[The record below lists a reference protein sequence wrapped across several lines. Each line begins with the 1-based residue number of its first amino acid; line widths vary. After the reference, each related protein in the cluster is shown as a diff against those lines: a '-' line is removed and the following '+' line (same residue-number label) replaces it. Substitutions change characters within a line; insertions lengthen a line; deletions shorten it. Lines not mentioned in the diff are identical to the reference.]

1 MEITLQQFTNA
12 LLSATTNVINA
23 RTVLN
28 EMNVFPV
35 ADSDTGNNLFF
46 LMKSLQNSLMK
57 DHGDV
62 KELLSDLALSAF
74 KGARGNSGMIF
85 ANYINGIEKNYHTR
99 TNVLDDLRS
108 AFYYGVN
115 QAYDAVLD
123 PQEGTILSVMK
134 DYSNAIF
141 NKTITLDEALSIA
154 HESLI
159 KTKEI
164 HPVLRENQVI
174 DAGAKGF
181 YLFISGM
188 TQSLL
193 EATVIE
199 TQVEEQLYH
208 DDLSENLT
216 SKPEFKY
223 CFEVTINKSYSLSEI
238 NGYIKTLGDSIVV
251 ASSGDSTK
259 IHIHTDYPSLVI
271 NKVQELGEVTNL
283 KVENMNEQYY
293 GSSNKNDI
301 AIVTDSIADLPQ
313 SVIDSNTN
321 VYVLPLSIL
330 VNDLEHYDKV
340 TITNEEVIG
349 LANNPAYS
357 VSSSMVNEYQVSEL
371 ITRLEENYKSV
382 LFISVA
388 SKLSGTYQLIN
399 NTLRKYKGSL
409 NAYVVDSLQN
419 SVAQGL
425 LVEYAIDL
433 INEDKDF
440 NEIVEE
446 IEKAKRRTSIYVLV
460 SDLNP
465 MIKSGRVP
473 SKLGNFLKKI
483 KLLPI
488 ITLSETGEGKL
499 INFAFSKR
507 QVQNKI
513 LKKALSKSVAI
524 EKLAIGYTTT
534 PDNSRVWEKYLIDK
548 NLKVDYVV
556 KTSSIIALSA
566 GDNAS
571 CIAFM
576 LKEE

>member
-35 ADSDTGNNLFF
+35 ADSDTGNNLVF

-154 HESLI
+154 NESLI

-321 VYVLPLSIL
+321 VYVLTLSIL

>member
-35 ADSDTGNNLFF
+35 ADSDTGNNLVF

-164 HPVLRENQVI
+164 HPVLRKNQVI

-293 GSSNKNDI
+293 GSSNKSDI

-371 ITRLEENYKSV
+371 LTRLEENYKSV

-399 NTLRKYKGSL
+399 NTLKKYKGSL

-513 LKKALSKSVAI
+513 LKKALSKSVAL

>member
-35 ADSDTGNNLFF
+35 ADSDTGNNLVF

-223 CFEVTINKSYSLSEI
+223 CFEVTINKNYSLSEI

-293 GSSNKNDI
+293 GSSNINDI

>member
-35 ADSDTGNNLFF
+35 ADSDTGNNLVF

-154 HESLI
+154 NESLI

-164 HPVLRENQVI
+164 HPVLRKNQVI

-321 VYVLPLSIL
+321 VYVLTLSIL

>member
-35 ADSDTGNNLFF
+35 ADSDTGNNLVV

-99 TNVLDDLRS
+99 TNVLNDLRS
-108 AFYYGVN
+108 AFYYAVN

-141 NKTITLDEALSIA
+141 DETTTLDEALSIA
-154 HESLI
+154 YESLI
-159 KTKEI
+159 KTKAI
-164 HPVLRENQVI
+164 HPVLRKNQVI

-193 EATVIE
+193 EATAIE
-199 TQVEEQLYH
+199 TQVEETLYQ
-208 DDLSENLT
+208 DDVNENLT
-216 SKPEFKY
+216 SEPKFKY
-223 CFEVTINKSYSLSEI
+223 CFEVTINKSYSSREI
-238 NGYIKTLGDSIVV
+238 NSYIESLGDSIVF

-259 IHIHTDYPSLVI
+259 IHIHTDSPSLVI
-271 NKVQELGEVTNL
+271 NKVQELGEVINL
-283 KVENMNEQYY
+283 KVDNMNEQYY
-293 GSSNKNDI
+293 GSSNKSDI

-340 TITNEEVIG
+340 TITNEEVIR

-399 NTLRKYKGSL
+399 NTVKKYKGSL

-446 IEKAKRRTSIYVLV
+446 VEKAKRRTSIYVLV

-524 EKLAIGYTTT
+524 EKLAIGYTTN

>member
-35 ADSDTGNNLFF
+35 ADSDTGNNLVF

-164 HPVLRENQVI
+164 HPVLKKNQVI

-259 IHIHTDYPSLVI
+259 IHIHTDYPSFVI
-271 NKVQELGEVTNL
+271 NKAQELGEVTNL

-293 GSSNKNDI
+293 GSSNKSDI

-499 INFAFSKR
+499 INLAFSKR
-507 QVQNKI
+507 KVQNKI

>member
-35 ADSDTGNNLFF
+35 ADSDTGNNLVF

-164 HPVLRENQVI
+164 HPVLRKNQVI

-293 GSSNKNDI
+293 GSSNKSDI

-371 ITRLEENYKSV
+371 LTRLEENYKSV

-399 NTLRKYKGSL
+399 NTLKKYKGSL

>member
-35 ADSDTGNNLFF
+35 ADSDTGNNLVF

-164 HPVLRENQVI
+164 HPVLRKNQVI

-199 TQVEEQLYH
+199 TQVEGQLYH

-293 GSSNKNDI
+293 GSSNKSDI

-371 ITRLEENYKSV
+371 LTRLEENYKSV

-399 NTLRKYKGSL
+399 NTLKKYKGSL

>member
-35 ADSDTGNNLFF
+35 ADSDTGNNLVF

>member
-35 ADSDTGNNLFF
+35 ADSDTGNNLVF

-164 HPVLRENQVI
+164 HPVLRKNQVI

>member
-35 ADSDTGNNLFF
+35 ADSDTGNNLVF

-85 ANYINGIEKNYHTR
+85 ANYINGIEKNYHTK

-123 PQEGTILSVMK
+123 PQEGTILSLMK

>member
-1 MEITLQQFTNA
+1 
-12 LLSATTNVINA
+12 
-23 RTVLN
+23 
-28 EMNVFPV
+28 MN
-35 ADSDTGNNLFF
+35 
-46 LMKSLQNSLMK
+46 
-57 DHGDV
+57 
-62 KELLSDLALSAF
+62 
-74 KGARGNSGMIF
+74 
-85 ANYINGIEKNYHTR
+85 
-99 TNVLDDLRS
+99 
-108 AFYYGVN
+108 
-115 QAYDAVLD
+115 DAC
-123 PQEGTILSVMK
+123 
-134 DYSNAIF
+134 
-141 NKTITLDEALSIA
+141 
-154 HESLI
+154 
-159 KTKEI
+159 
-164 HPVLRENQVI
+164 R
-174 DAGAKGF
+174 
-181 YLFISGM
+181 
-188 TQSLL
+188 
-193 EATVIE
+193 
-199 TQVEEQLYH
+199 
-208 DDLSENLT
+208 
-216 SKPEFKY
+216 
-223 CFEVTINKSYSLSEI
+223 
-238 NGYIKTLGDSIVV
+238 
-251 ASSGDSTK
+251 
-259 IHIHTDYPSLVI
+259 
-271 NKVQELGEVTNL
+271 KVRF
-283 KVENMNEQYY
+283 
-293 GSSNKNDI
+293 
-301 AIVTDSIADLPQ
+301 
-313 SVIDSNTN
+313 
-321 VYVLPLSIL
+321 
-330 VNDLEHYDKV
+330 
-340 TITNEEVIG
+340 
-349 LANNPAYS
+349 
-357 VSSSMVNEYQVSEL
+357 
-371 ITRLEENYKSV
+371 RLEENYKSV

-556 KTSSIIALSA
+556 KTSSIIVLSA

>member
-35 ADSDTGNNLFF
+35 ADSDTGNNLVF

-164 HPVLRENQVI
+164 HPVLRKNQVI

-199 TQVEEQLYH
+199 TQVEGQLYH

-293 GSSNKNDI
+293 GSSNKSDI

-371 ITRLEENYKSV
+371 ITRLKENYKSV

-399 NTLRKYKGSL
+399 NTLKKYKGSL

>member
-35 ADSDTGNNLFF
+35 ADSDTGNNLVF

-85 ANYINGIEKNYHTR
+85 ANYINGIEKNYHTK

-141 NKTITLDEALSIA
+141 CKTITLDEALSIA

>member
-28 EMNVFPV
+28 EMNVFPI
-35 ADSDTGNNLFF
+35 ADSDTGNNLVF

-134 DYSNAIF
+134 DYSKAIF

-164 HPVLRENQVI
+164 HPVLRKNQVI

-293 GSSNKNDI
+293 GSSNKSDI

-425 LVEYAIDL
+425 LVECAIDL

>member
-35 ADSDTGNNLFF
+35 ADSDTGNNLVF

-164 HPVLRENQVI
+164 HPVLRKNQVI

-321 VYVLPLSIL
+321 VYVLTLSIL

>member
-35 ADSDTGNNLFF
+35 ADSDTGNNLVF

-85 ANYINGIEKNYHTR
+85 ANYINGIEKNYHTK

-141 NKTITLDEALSIA
+141 YKTITLDEALSIA

>member
-35 ADSDTGNNLFF
+35 ADSDTGNNLVV

-141 NKTITLDEALSIA
+141 NKTTTLDEALSIA
-154 HESLI
+154 YESLI

-164 HPVLRENQVI
+164 HPVLRKNQVI

-193 EATVIE
+193 EATAIE
-199 TQVEEQLYH
+199 TQVEETLYQ
-208 DDLSENLT
+208 DDLNENLT
-216 SKPEFKY
+216 SEPKFKY
-223 CFEVTINKSYSLSEI
+223 CFEVTINKSYSLREI
-238 NGYIKTLGDSIVV
+238 NSYIESLGDSIVV
-251 ASSGDSTK
+251 ASSGNSTK
-259 IHIHTDYPSLVI
+259 IHIHTDSPSLVI

-293 GSSNKNDI
+293 GSGNKNDI

-349 LANNPAYS
+349 LANNPACS
-357 VSSSMVNEYQVSEL
+357 VSSSMVNGYQVSEL

-388 SKLSGTYQLIN
+388 AKLSGTYQLIN
-399 NTLRKYKGSL
+399 NTLKKYKGSL

-440 NEIVEE
+440 NEIIEE
-446 IEKAKRRTSIYVLV
+446 IEKAKLRTSIYVLV

-524 EKLAIGYTTT
+524 EKLAIGYTTN

>member
-1 MEITLQQFTNA
+1 MEITLQQFTDA
-12 LLSATTNVINA
+12 LSSATTDVINA

-35 ADSDTGNNLFF
+35 ADSDTGNNLVV

-57 DHGDV
+57 NHRDV
-62 KELLSDLALSAF
+62 KELLSDLALNAF

-85 ANYINGIEKNYHTR
+85 ANYIIGIEKNYHTR
-99 TNVLDDLRS
+99 TNVLNDLRS
-108 AFYYGVN
+108 AFYYAVN

-141 NKTITLDEALSIA
+141 NETTTLDEALSIA
-154 HESLI
+154 YESLI

-164 HPVLRENQVI
+164 HPVLRKNQVI

-188 TQSLL
+188 TKSLL
-193 EATVIE
+193 TAAVIE

-216 SKPEFKY
+216 SKPDFKY

-259 IHIHTDYPSLVI
+259 IHIHTDSPSLVI

-293 GSSNKNDI
+293 GSSNKSDI

-357 VSSSMVNEYQVSEL
+357 VSSSMVNEYRVSEL

-460 SDLNP
+460 SDFNP

-473 SKLGNFLKKI
+473 SKLLNFLKKI

-534 PDNSRVWEKYLIDK
+534 PDNSRVWQKYLIDK

>member
-35 ADSDTGNNLFF
+35 ADSDTGNNLVF

-293 GSSNKNDI
+293 GSSNKSDI

-399 NTLRKYKGSL
+399 NTLKKYKGSL